1 MNSKEHCF
9 LLIRRSLVRA
19 QVEEPIK
26 GLRFYVTPF
35 FITNSASPPSI
46 RKDCDIK
53 IEYIFDMQKEAT
65 HLEQLVTA
73 IASIVS
79 YGLVLCLAVLF
90 ID

>member
-1 MNSKEHCF
+1 
-9 LLIRRSLVRA
+9 
-19 QVEEPIK
+19 
-26 GLRFYVTPF
+26 
-35 FITNSASPPSI
+35 
-46 RKDCDIK
+46 
-53 IEYIFDMQKEAT
+53 MQKEAT